1 MFNIHF
7 SIERWKFNK
16 EYNVYVS
23 NQGRF
28 KDKDKKEIFPA
39 PCQGYLIFRLGSIW
53 IPAHRL
59 VLKTWMPVAD
69 ETLTVDHINHNK
81 RDNSLKNLR
90 WLSKKENEH
99 DEALETFIE
108 GVKEIGAFEYIHGLR
123 GIPDL
128 SSNRRKNIYKNH
140 GLNPDGSVK
149 TKQKKKK
156 NKKKGSSSVPVDIED
171 NGVLF
176 TITTGGHTAENLRLG
191 QAAQFI
197 SAYCGQN
204 APQIK
209 SSLKDCCSSQ
219 VKRKK
224 KYGADITFIYK
235 EAV

>member
-28 KDKDKKEIFPA
+28 RDKDKKEIFPA

-123 GIPDL
+123 GTPDL
-128 SSNRRKNIYKNH
+128 SQNRRKNIYKSH
-140 GLNPDGSVK
+140 GLNKDGSVK
-149 TKQKKKK
+149 TKKKK

-176 TITTGGHTAENLRLG
+176 TVTTGGNTAENLRLG

-197 SAYCGQN
+197 SAYCGQD

-209 SSLKDCCSSQ
+209 SSLKDCCNSQ
-219 VKRKK
+219 VKKKK

-235 EAV
+235 EAI

>member
-28 KDKDKKEIFPA
+28 RDKDKKEIFPA
-39 PCQGYLIFRLGSIW
+39 PCQGYLIFRFGSIW

-69 ETLTVDHINHNK
+69 DTLTVDHINHNK
-81 RDNSLKNLR
+81 RDNTLKNLR

-108 GVKEIGAFEYIHGLR
+108 GLKEIGAFEYIHGLR
-123 GIPDL
+123 GTPDL
-128 SSNRRKNIYKNH
+128 SQNRRKNVYKSH
-140 GLNPDGSVK
+140 GLNKDGSVK
-149 TKQKKKK
+149 TKQKK

-176 TITTGGHTAENLRLG
+176 TVTIDGNTAENLRLG

-197 SAYCGQN
+197 SAYCGQG
-204 APQIK
+204 APQVK
-209 SSLKDCCSSQ
+209 YSLKDCCRKQ
-219 VKRKK
+219 LRKKK

>member
-69 ETLTVDHINHNK
+69 ENLTVDHINHNK

-123 GIPDL
+123 GTPDL
-128 SSNRRKNIYKNH
+128 SANRRKNIY
-140 GLNPDGSVK
+140 
-149 TKQKKKK
+149 
-156 NKKKGSSSVPVDIED
+156 
-171 NGVLF
+171 
-176 TITTGGHTAENLRLG
+176 
-191 QAAQFI
+191 
-197 SAYCGQN
+197 
-204 APQIK
+204 
-209 SSLKDCCSSQ
+209 
-219 VKRKK
+219 
-224 KYGADITFIYK
+224 
-235 EAV
+235 

>member
-28 KDKDKKEIFPA
+28 RDKDKKEIFPA
-39 PCQGYLIFRLGSIW
+39 PCQGYLIFRFGSIW

-108 GVKEIGAFEYIHGLR
+108 GLKEIGAFEYIHGLR
-123 GIPDL
+123 EEPDL
-128 SSNRRKNIYKNH
+128 SQNRRKNVYKSH
-140 GLNPDGSVK
+140 GLKADGSVK
-149 TKQKKKK
+149 TKTKRNK
-156 NKKKGSSSVPVDIED
+156 NKKNSSVPVDIED

-176 TITTGGHTAENLRLG
+176 TITIGGNTAENLRLG

-197 SAYCGQN
+197 SSYCGQD

-209 SSLKDCCSSQ
+209 GSLKDCCSSN
-219 VKRKK
+219 VKQKK

>member
-69 ETLTVDHINHNK
+69 ENLTVDHINHNK

-108 GVKEIGAFEYIHGLR
+108 GLKEIGAFEYIHGLR
-123 GIPDL
+123 GTPDL
-128 SSNRRKNIYKNH
+128 SANRRKNIYKNH
-140 GLNPDGSVK
+140 GLNSDGSVK
-149 TKQKKKK
+149 TKK
-156 NKKKGSSSVPVDIED
+156 NKKKGSSSIPVDIED

-197 SAYCGQN
+197 SAYCGQE
-204 APQIK
+204 ASQIK
-209 SSLKDCCSSQ
+209 GSLKDCCSSQ

-235 EAV
+235 EVA

>member
-28 KDKDKKEIFPA
+28 RDKDKKEIFPA
-39 PCQGYLIFRLGSIW
+39 PCQGYLIFRFGSIW

-59 VLKTWMPVAD
+59 VLKTWVPVAD

-108 GVKEIGAFEYIHGLR
+108 GLKEIGAFEYIHGLR
-123 GIPDL
+123 GTPDL

-140 GLNPDGSVK
+140 GLNSDGSVK
-149 TKQKKKK
+149 TKK
-156 NKKKGSSSVPVDIED
+156 NKKKGSSSIPVDIED